1 MRIPGLQILPSRVSL
16 RHAQRS
22 LKYPPV
28 AASGHKIMK
37 SPNRMKLLIISCVI
51 CGCMM
56 FNSEMASG
64 ERITD
69 PSLYG
74 SALRGDS
81 LGNVPLLP
89 NSYGGRTASFRFRA
103 PISGQV
109 TSIIYYNQ
117 HQIEREYGKGDG
129 GIILIEL
136 RADDGTNNHWPSET
150 ILASCTLS
158 SPMTAGYFPLLRFN
172 DQVQIHA
179 GKLYHIVFTNM
190 HSHPT
195 QNYVSINC
203 LHNFREQ
210 PNVNLDVGIGDVDL
224 AVLVRN
230 DTAEIWK
237 QRYQSTPIFNLFF
250 SDGRAIGQGYAS
262 AISGWDYT
270 VTSMNKVRETFVI
283 DGSTK
288 QVGEVFVRVHRNSGD
303 LNIRLEKQDGTLI
316 EEGVCSG
323 SDWVPD
329 ETRLYKMG
337 WCSYRFKTAQALE
350 LGKAYN
356 LVLHS
361 KNGSYITFGL
371 LKGGRYGFKSKTY
384 FPDGWAQYSTDG
396 GGYWQD
402 YNYGSPTKDVDLQF
416 YFTPTHGSNPRTAG
430 EKRPVP

>member
-1 MRIPGLQILPSRVSL
+1 MN
-16 RHAQRS
+16 
-22 LKYPPV
+22 
-28 AASGHKIMK
+28 
-37 SPNRMKLLIISCVI
+37 SPNRMKFLIISCVI
-51 CGCMM
+51 YSCMI

-69 PSLYG
+69 PTLYG

-117 HQIEREYGKGDG
+117 HQIEREYAKGDG

-150 ILASCTLS
+150 ILASCTLR
-158 SPMTAGYFPLLRFN
+158 SPMTAGYFPLLSFN

-179 GKLYHIVFTNM
+179 GKLYHVVFTNI
-190 HSHPT
+190 HSNPA

-203 LHNFREQ
+203 LHNFREK
-210 PNVNLDVGIGDVDL
+210 PDVNLDVGISDVAL
-224 AVLVRN
+224 AVLVKDDN
-230 DTAEIWK
+230 ADTWR

-250 SDGRAIGQGYAS
+250 SDGRAIGQGYVS
-262 AISGWDYT
+262 AIAGWNHT

-283 DGSTK
+283 DGSTR
-288 QVGEVFVRVHRNSGD
+288 QVGEVFVRVHRNSSD
-303 LNIRLEKQDGTLI
+303 LNIRLEKQDGALI
-316 EEGVCSG
+316 EEGVISG

-329 ETRLYKMG
+329 ETRFNKMG
-337 WCSYRFKTAQALE
+337 WCSYRFKTAHALE

-356 LVLHS
+356 LILHS
-361 KNGSYITFGL
+361 QNGSYLTSSL
-371 LKGGRYGFKSKTY
+371 LKGRRYGFNSKTY
-384 FPDGWAQYSTDG
+384 LPDGWARVL
-396 GGYWQD
+396 
-402 YNYGSPTKDVDLQF
+402 N
-416 YFTPTHGSNPRTAG
+416 
-430 EKRPVP
+430 